1 MRTILK
7 APRRRD
13 GSLSGTAK
21 GTPRQRWSDGPSAED
36 FFRFLGSEQQRTD
49 FQVLSSILGHEQTQ
63 KGKHRA
69 TAFQDLHQGRADGTV
84 SGTGGQH
91 SASYNL
97 NLGSVDQKSDVRAG
111 PVPDKVVAVPHSPS

>member
-1 MRTILK
+1 MAACQVLQREHRGSAGQMDRALRISS
-7 APRRRD
+7 
-13 GSLSGTAK
+13 GSLALSK
-21 GTPRQRWSDGPSAED
+21 
-36 FFRFLGSEQQRTD
+36 RTD

-91 SASYNL
+91 SASYDL
-97 NLGSVDQKSDVRAG
+97 DLGSVDQKSDVRAG
-111 PVPDKVVAVPHSPS
+111 PVPDNKVVAVPHSPF